1 MWAAHNR
8 HEAVARLL
16 LEKGADLESKDAS
29 GRKVFSLAAE
39 NGHTAVIV
47 LLLEKGADL
56 DSKDA
61 DDQTLL
67 R

>member
-1 MWAAHNR
+1 MRCTPVRYAENG

-16 LEKGADLESKDAS
+16 
-29 GRKVFSLAAE
+29 V
-39 NGHTAVIV
+39 
-47 LLLEKGADL
+47 EKGADL

-61 DDQTLL
+61 EYGRTGTK